1 MACGLFF
8 REQRPVVAEGIEIEE
23 LEAGPDRIEGSS
35 GNAQLIADVKE
46 EILDLPL
53 GELIGGDH
61 VGGGQLAN
69 GTHIL
74 ALGSWDQSGELQVSD
89 HASSEFGHRDTLSCV
104 ESENPGHTGRKLKGT
119 RPELWGGQRHTA

>member
-23 LEAGPDRIEGSS
+23 LKAGPDRIEGSS

-53 GELIGGDH
+53 G
-61 VGGGQLAN
+61 
-69 GTHIL
+69 
-74 ALGSWDQSGELQVSD
+74 
-89 HASSEFGHRDTLSCV
+89 
-104 ESENPGHTGRKLKGT
+104 
-119 RPELWGGQRHTA
+119 

>member
-23 LEAGPDRIEGSS
+23 LEAGPDRSEGSS

-61 VGGGQLAN
+61 VRGGQLAN
-69 GTHIL
+69 SAEIL
-74 ALGSWDQSGELQVSD
+74 TLSAPDQSGELQVSD
-89 HASSEFGHRDTLSCV
+89 HAFSEFGHRDTLSCM
-104 ESENPGHTGRKLKGT
+104 ESENPGHTGRKLKGIG
-119 RPELWGGQRHTA
+119 PELS